1 MLNTEKKMIIFVH
14 IRDRVA
20 GVSVEIANLG
30 PRVTEALDAEFTV
43 DRVESALSS
52 LPSQLANPTSTN

>member
-1 MLNTEKKMIIFVH
+1 MLNSEKKMIIFVH

-20 GVSVEIANLG
+20 GVSVEITDLG

-43 DRVESALSS
+43 DRVESTLSS